1 MPRNLDRRVEALF
14 PIEDPVMQKDIIN
27 HILNV
32 YLLDTAKAHILQAD
46 GTYIPRSSL
55 LEKDEPLFNSQMWF
69 LNGRHPQDLPR
80 TQLEF
85 PNGQAKKDEPTKK
98 IAEPKAEAEPGD

>member
-46 GTYIPRSSL
+46 GTYIRRADL
-55 LEKDEPLFNSQMWF
+55 LEKDEPLFNSQLWF
-69 LNGRHPQDLPR
+69 LNGRNPNELPR
-80 TQLEF
+80 AQLEF
-85 PNGQAKKDEPTKK
+85 PNGQVQRDEPTQK
-98 IAEPKAEAEPGD
+98 IAEPTAKVETAG